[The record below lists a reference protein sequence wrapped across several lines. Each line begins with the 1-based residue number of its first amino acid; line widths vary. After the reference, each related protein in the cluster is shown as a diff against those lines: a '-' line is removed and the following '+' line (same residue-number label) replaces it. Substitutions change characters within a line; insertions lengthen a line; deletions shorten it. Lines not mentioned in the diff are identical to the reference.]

1 MVTQLSQLSHPRIHA
16 GLHERATTPL
26 CTETPCLGLLWIPL
40 GEEQRDWPSEPAQ
53 WPAILYAGWS
63 LPGYHWEPS
72 EKGTTKKQYN
82 YSFWFTYIPILDW
95 VPPSVYAVG
104 YQLFEYIHGY
114 QMNCSLTMRCKTI
127 NMYFGIPLSKAAG
140 EIAWH
145 KLTICTFSIVT
156 IC

>member
-104 YQLFEYIHGY
+104 TNYLSIYMAIKWTAA
-114 QMNCSLTMRCKTI
+114 LLWDAR
-127 NMYFGIPLSKAAG
+127 PL
-140 EIAWH
+140 
-145 KLTICTFSIVT
+145 ICTLEFHLAKLLVKLPGTNSQSVHSA
-156 IC
+156 